1 MANYAITACAVF
13 LMLEL
18 FAAGTAVMAKKCG
31 EEKWK
36 LAFIPVYSFA
46 VLQKLTG
53 AFTVLSIPMKKYGSF
68 VFVLVVVSAVAGLL
82 AVWSGTLRSRA
93 ERGFGR
99 L

>member
-46 VLQKLTG
+46 VLQN
-53 AFTVLSIPMKKYGSF
+53 
-68 VFVLVVVSAVAGLL
+68 
-82 AVWSGTLRSRA
+82 
-93 ERGFGR
+93 
-99 L
+99 